1 MASHM
6 PPSSA
11 VSRHVSRAVLV
22 LALAGGLAGCSSVKR
37 AAVGTLADTLAGG
50 GNAYASDEDPE
61 LIRQAVP
68 FSLKLMESTLEQ
80 TPRHKALLEACCR
93 GFTQFAYGFV
103 FQEADETE
111 SSDYAKAEAL
121 RVRGRK
127 LLLRA
132 RGYGLRGLEV
142 SHPGFAGAL
151 AKDPVA
157 AVAQLKA
164 DEVGL
169 AYWTAACWGAAISV
183 SKDDPE
189 LIGQLPQVEA
199 LIDRALALDEGF
211 GAGSI
216 HGFLISYEMLRQ
228 GQKGDPTPRARAH
241 YDRAVV
247 LSKGLS
253 AGPHVTWAESVCVT
267 NRDGAGFD
275 EALAK
280 ALAIDPNAAPASRL
294 ENILM
299 QRRARWLQERRDE
312 LFIGQPRRAPAP

>member
-1 MASHM
+1 MVPHQ
-6 PPSSA
+6 PPYFLA
-11 VSRHVSRAVLV
+11 RRVVARLGAVL
-22 LALAGGLAGCSSVKR
+22 LLAGALAGCSSVKR

-80 TPRHKALLEACCR
+80 TPRHKALLQACCS

-103 FQEADETE
+103 LQEADEAE
-111 SSDYAKAEAL
+111 AGDFAKAEAL
-121 RVRGRK
+121 RLRGRK

-142 SHPGFAGAL
+142 SHPGFADAL
-151 AKDPVA
+151 AKDPLS
-157 AVAQLKA
+157 AVSRLSP

-183 SKDDPE
+183 SKDDPD

-211 GAGSI
+211 GKGSI
-216 HGFLISYEMLRQ
+216 HGFLISYEMMRQ
-228 GQKGDPTPRARAH
+228 GEKGDPTPRARRH
-241 YDRAVV
+241 YERAVA
-247 LSKGLS
+247 LSQGLS

-280 ALAIDPNAAPASRL
+280 ALAIDPDKVPASRL

-312 LFIGQPRRAPAP
+312 LFIGSARKR